1 MYTQIDPIL
10 IVPETGHRCMATANP
25 DQTMRAGGKDD
36 TQAAG
41 VAAAVDAMR
50 NESATWRVKWADGTE
65 RETTLVGL
73 AWYAREF
80 DPDAEVT
87 PV

>member
-1 MYTQIDPIL
+1 MYTQNAAIL
-10 IVPETGHRCMATANP
+10 IVPEAGHRCMETMNP
-25 DQTMRAGGKDD
+25 DQTMRAGGTDHPR
-36 TQAAG
+36 AEG

-50 NESATWRVKWADGTE
+50 NESGTWRVKWSDGTE

>member
-1 MYTQIDPIL
+1 
-10 IVPETGHRCMATANP
+10 MATANP
-25 DQTMRAGGKDD
+25 DQTMRADGTDD
-36 TQAAG
+36 AQAAG

-50 NESATWRVKWADGTE
+50 DESATWRVKWADGTE

-80 DPDAEVT
+80 DPDAEV
-87 PV
+87 VAV